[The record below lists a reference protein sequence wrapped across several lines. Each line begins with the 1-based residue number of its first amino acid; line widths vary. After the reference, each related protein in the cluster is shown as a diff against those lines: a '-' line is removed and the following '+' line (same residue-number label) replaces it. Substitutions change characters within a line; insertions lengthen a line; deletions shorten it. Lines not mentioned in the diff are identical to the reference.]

1 MCVDELK
8 ELIGIGVLLPV
19 IYAVV
24 EFDSVLG

>member
-8 ELIGIGVLLPV
+8 ELIGIGISLVV
-19 IYAVV
+19 CYGVV

>member
-8 ELIGIGVLLPV
+8 ELIGIGVLLAV